1 MVPEIIV
8 ISAGE
13 LYIVETDELVGIM
26 IILLIALLITAASKA
41 GEDEEERDSG
51 DKEDRML

>member
-13 LYIVETDELVGIM
+13 LNVIETDELVGIV

-41 GEDEEERDSG
+41 WEDEKERDTS
-51 DKEDRML
+51 DEEDRML

>member
-8 ISAGE
+8 ISTGE
-13 LYIVETDELVGIM
+13 LNIIETDELVGIM

-41 GEDEEERDSG
+41 GEDKEQGNAG

>member
-8 ISAGE
+8 ISTGE
-13 LYIVETDELVGIM
+13 LNVIETDELVGIM

-41 GEDEEERDSG
+41 
-51 DKEDRML
+51 